1 MCYNKRM
8 MALGCLSFIT
18 LKGLGEGLRWKEGIS
33 LVRQKE
39 HSRAQ
44 ADSGPLPNASV
55 RSTTGGM
62 RQELLAGVVSF
73 FAIVYI
79 IIVNASILADA
90 GIPQE
95 AGIIATVLAS
105 AAGCFIMGWWGK
117 APIILVPGMG
127 INAMFTY
134 TLVHGM
140 GLTWQQALAVVVVS
154 GICFTIISFTSL
166 AEQLRAA
173 IPESLQEAI
182 SVGIG
187 LMLVLIGLQK
197 GGVIVSDASTIIAVQ
212 SFGEP
217 GVWVTFATL
226 ALTCILFMRKVPG
239 HLLIAII
246 FGTALAYV
254 TGAVSSGAVGAE
266 ANGTFSWSVY
276 GDVFGQFTLQGVSAA
291 SMAVAVFSMTLV
303 IVFENVGLINA
314 QLNMCGRPE
323 RFQRAM
329 QANALSVVTCGLFG
343 TSPTVA
349 TVETAAGISA
359 GGRTGW
365 TSIVTGSLFLV
376 TLVALPLLTFVPDQA
391 VAPILIFIGGLMM
404 PAVKKIRFEPMAEG
418 LPAFFII
425 AFIPLMHSI
434 VDGIA
439 IGFVSYALF
448 QIAVGKAREVKPL
461 FYVISVLFAVHF
473 VLQAL

>member
-1 MCYNKRM
+1 M
-8 MALGCLSFIT
+8 
-18 LKGLGEGLRWKEGIS
+18 
-33 LVRQKE
+33 VRQKVD
-39 HSRAQ
+39 SRAQ
-44 ADSGPLPNASV
+44 ADSGSLPNAPL
-55 RSTTGGM
+55 RSTAGGM
-62 RQELLAGVVSF
+62 RRELLAGVVSF

-95 AGIIATVLAS
+95 AGIVATVLAS

-117 APIILVPGMG
+117 APIILAPGMG

-140 GLTWQQALAVVVVS
+140 GLTWQQALAVVFIS

-173 IPESLQEAI
+173 IPDSLQEAI

-239 HLLIAII
+239 HLLIALI

-254 TGAVSSGAVGAE
+254 TGAVSSGATGAAGE
-266 ANGTFSWSVY
+266 GRAANETFSWAVY
-276 GDVFGQFTLQGVSAA
+276 GDVFGQFTLEGVSAA
-291 SMAVAVFSMTLV
+291 SMAIAVFSLTLV

-314 QLNMCGRPE
+314 QLNMCRRPE

-329 QANALSVVTCGLFG
+329 QANALSVVTCGIFG

>member
-1 MCYNKRM
+1 
-8 MALGCLSFIT
+8 
-18 LKGLGEGLRWKEGIS
+18 
-33 LVRQKE
+33 
-39 HSRAQ
+39 
-44 ADSGPLPNASV
+44 
-55 RSTTGGM
+55 M
-62 RQELLAGVVSF
+62 RRELLAGVVSF

-95 AGIIATVLAS
+95 AGIVATVLAS

-140 GLTWQQALAVVVVS
+140 GLTWQQALAVVFIS
-154 GICFTIISFTSL
+154 GICFTIISFTTL

-173 IPESLQEAI
+173 IPDSLQEAI

-226 ALTCILFMRKVPG
+226 ALTCILFTRKVPG

-254 TGAVSSGAVGAE
+254 TGAVSSGATSAAGEGRAANE
-266 ANGTFSWSVY
+266 AFSWAVY
-276 GDVFGQFTLQGVSAA
+276 GDVFGQFTWEGVSAA
-291 SMAVAVFSMTLV
+291 SMAIAVFSLTLV

-314 QLNMCGRPE
+314 QLNMCRRPE

-329 QANALSVVTCGLFG
+329 QANALSVVTCGIFG

>member
-1 MCYNKRM
+1 M
-8 MALGCLSFIT
+8 
-18 LKGLGEGLRWKEGIS
+18 
-33 LVRQKE
+33 VRHKKKTQ
-39 HSRAQ
+39 AQ
-44 ADSGPLPNASV
+44 ADSASLLDSSSRPKSDV
-55 RSTTGGM
+55 M
-62 RQELLAGVVSF
+62 RRELLAGVVSF

-79 IIVNASILADA
+79 VIVNASILADA
-90 GIPQE
+90 GIPHK

-105 AAGCFIMGWWGK
+105 AVGCFIMGWWGK
-117 APIILVPGMG
+117 SPIILVPGMG

-140 GLTWQQALAVVVVS
+140 GLTWQQALAVVFVS

-197 GGVIVSDASTIIAVQ
+197 GGVIVSDPSTIISLQ
-212 SFGEP
+212 SFSEP

-226 ALTCILFMRKVPG
+226 TLTCILFMRKVPG

-246 FGTALAYV
+246 FGTLLAYM
-254 TGAVSSGAVGAE
+254 TGLTPSGMAE
-266 ANGTFSWSVY
+266 STCTEGTQGFSWSLY
-276 GDVFGQFTLQGVSAA
+276 GEVFGQLTFQNISVMTMGI
-291 SMAVAVFSMTLV
+291 AVFSLSLV

-314 QLNMCGRPE
+314 HLNMCGRPE

-329 QANALSVVTCGLFG
+329 QANALSVVTCGIFG

-365 TSIVTGSLFLV
+365 TAIVTGCLFLA

-404 PAVKKIRFEPMAEG
+404 PAVKKVRFEPMSEG

-448 QIAVGKAREVKPL
+448 QAAVGKAREVKPL
-461 FYVISVLFAVHF
+461 FYVISALFAVHF
-473 VLQAL
+473 ILQAI

>member
-1 MCYNKRM
+1 M
-8 MALGCLSFIT
+8 
-18 LKGLGEGLRWKEGIS
+18 
-33 LVRQKE
+33 VRQKE

-44 ADSGPLPNASV
+44 ADSGSLPNAPL
-55 RSTTGGM
+55 RSTAGGM
-62 RQELLAGVVSF
+62 RRELLAGVVSF

-95 AGIIATVLAS
+95 AGIVATVLAS

-140 GLTWQQALAVVVVS
+140 GLTWQQALAVVFIS
-154 GICFTIISFTSL
+154 GICFTIISFTTL

-173 IPESLQEAI
+173 IPDSLQEAI

-226 ALTCILFMRKVPG
+226 ALTCILFTRKVPG

-254 TGAVSSGAVGAE
+254 TGAVSSGATSAAGEGRAANE
-266 ANGTFSWSVY
+266 AFSWAVY
-276 GDVFGQFTLQGVSAA
+276 GDVFGQFTWEGVSAA
-291 SMAVAVFSMTLV
+291 SMAIAVFSLTLV

-314 QLNMCGRPE
+314 QLNMCRRPE

-329 QANALSVVTCGLFG
+329 QANALSVVTCGIFG

>member
-1 MCYNKRM
+1 
-8 MALGCLSFIT
+8 
-18 LKGLGEGLRWKEGIS
+18 
-33 LVRQKE
+33 
-39 HSRAQ
+39 
-44 ADSGPLPNASV
+44 
-55 RSTTGGM
+55 M
-62 RQELLAGVVSF
+62 RRELLAGVVSF

-95 AGIIATVLAS
+95 AGIVATVLAS

-140 GLTWQQALAVVVVS
+140 GLTWQQALAVVFIS
-154 GICFTIISFTSL
+154 GICFTIISFTTL

-173 IPESLQEAI
+173 IPDSLQEAI

-254 TGAVSSGAVGAE
+254 TGAVSSGATGAAGEGRAANE
-266 ANGTFSWSVY
+266 AFSWAVY
-276 GDVFGQFTLQGVSAA
+276 GDVFGQFTLEGVSAA
-291 SMAVAVFSMTLV
+291 SMAIAVFSLTLV

-314 QLNMCGRPE
+314 QLNMCRRPE

-329 QANALSVVTCGLFG
+329 QANALSVVTCGIFG

>member
-1 MCYNKRM
+1 M
-8 MALGCLSFIT
+8 
-18 LKGLGEGLRWKEGIS
+18 
-33 LVRQKE
+33 VRQKE

-44 ADSGPLPNASV
+44 ADSGSLPNAPL
-55 RSTTGGM
+55 RSTAGGM
-62 RQELLAGVVSF
+62 RRELLAGVVSF

-95 AGIIATVLAS
+95 AGIVATVLAS

-140 GLTWQQALAVVVVS
+140 GLTWQQALAVVFIS
-154 GICFTIISFTSL
+154 GICFTIISFTTL

-173 IPESLQEAI
+173 IPDSLQEAI

-254 TGAVSSGAVGAE
+254 TGAVSSGATGAAGEGRAANE
-266 ANGTFSWSVY
+266 AFSWAVY
-276 GDVFGQFTLQGVSAA
+276 GDVFGQFTLEGVSAA
-291 SMAVAVFSMTLV
+291 SMAIAVFSLTLV

-314 QLNMCGRPE
+314 QLNMCRRPE

-329 QANALSVVTCGLFG
+329 QANALSVVTCGIFG

>member
-1 MCYNKRM
+1 M
-8 MALGCLSFIT
+8 
-18 LKGLGEGLRWKEGIS
+18 
-33 LVRQKE
+33 VRQKE
-39 HSRAQ
+39 DSRAQ
-44 ADSGPLPNASV
+44 ADSGSLPNAPL
-55 RSTTGGM
+55 RSTAGGM
-62 RQELLAGVVSF
+62 RRELLAGVVSF

-95 AGIIATVLAS
+95 AGIVATVLAS

-140 GLTWQQALAVVVVS
+140 GLTWQQALAVVFIS
-154 GICFTIISFTSL
+154 GICFTIISFTTL

-173 IPESLQEAI
+173 IPDSLQEAI

-254 TGAVSSGAVGAE
+254 TGAVSSGATGAAGEGRAANE
-266 ANGTFSWSVY
+266 AFSWAVY
-276 GDVFGQFTLQGVSAA
+276 GDVFGQFTLEGVSAA
-291 SMAVAVFSMTLV
+291 SMAIAVFSLTLV

-314 QLNMCGRPE
+314 QLNMCRRPE

-329 QANALSVVTCGLFG
+329 QANALSVVTCGIFG